1 MVFVKFWAKL
11 WFSKKK
17 EKSWKERERPLKYPA
32 VTSKRR
38 PAVQCPKCFKG
49 LVQSSGL
56 VSRILGEASGTL
68 TWFAVLWWFLVTCS
82 WQTNLCIHVCYR
94 WQWRIFHSLLVSLRW
109 FLQYHTKC
117 ATPHSH
123 NCNQSC
129 TWFHLEPHLQ
139 RRRKNELQTQKAA
152 KVAKQEKGR
161 MRKEGLKNE
170 LPLHFWQTLI
180 FYFLYFL
187 DTCSTYFLL
196 DHPNYPFLLE
206 KHLQHTC
213 LFVDKHNIQS
223 ISQHIEMNHF
233 GLKIPQLDFSISP
246 ITSTIKNRKA
256 EDPHLQ
262 VF

>member
-1 MVFVKFWAKL
+1 MWLF
-11 WFSKKK
+11 KKK

-117 ATPHSH
+117 ATPRSH

-129 TWFHLEPHLQ
+129 TWFHLEPHLEK
-139 RRRKNELQTQKAA
+139 RMEGKNELQTQKAGG
-152 KVAKQEKGR
+152 EKAAIDIVHYCWASISR
-161 MRKEGLKNE
+161 KNE
-170 LPLHFWQTLI
+170 LSRYFWQRLFSTLYI
-180 FYFLYFL
+180 
-187 DTCSTYFLL
+187 LL
-196 DHPNYPFLLE
+196 
-206 KHLQHTC
+206 
-213 LFVDKHNIQS
+213 
-223 ISQHIEMNHF
+223 
-233 GLKIPQLDFSISP
+233 
-246 ITSTIKNRKA
+246 
-256 EDPHLQ
+256 
-262 VF
+262 

>member
-1 MVFVKFWAKL
+1 MVFVNFWAKL

-49 LVQSSGL
+49 FESELDWSPGSFGRLVVHL
-56 VSRILGEASGTL
+56 LG
-68 TWFAVLWWFLVTCS
+68 
-82 WQTNLCIHVCYR
+82 
-94 WQWRIFHSLLVSLRW
+94 
-109 FLQYHTKC
+109 LQYSGGSWWHAVDRPICVSMFVTDGNGESSIVCSYHWDGFSNITRNVQLLILTTVTSLVLGSIWSLTYK
-117 ATPHSH
+117 
-123 NCNQSC
+123 
-129 TWFHLEPHLQ
+129 EEE
-139 RRRKNELQTQKAA
+139 KNELQTQKAA

-187 DTCSTYFLL
+187 DSCSTYFLL

-233 GLKIPQLDFSISP
+233 GLKIPQWDFSQL
-246 ITSTIKNRKA
+246 
-256 EDPHLQ
+256 HQ
-262 VF
+262 Q